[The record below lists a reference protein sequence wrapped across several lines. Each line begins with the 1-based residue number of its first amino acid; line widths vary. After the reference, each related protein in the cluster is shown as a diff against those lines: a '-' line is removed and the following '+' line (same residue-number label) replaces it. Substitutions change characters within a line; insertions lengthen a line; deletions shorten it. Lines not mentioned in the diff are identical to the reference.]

1 MMSVPERLHTR
12 LHSYR
17 APLPMQSFDG
27 YDEYWDARGGEPIIH
42 PRWQIAVSMIPDGAT
57 VLDVGCGAGGFL
69 TYLLGRRPHVRARG
83 TDISA
88 RAVDTARRAGLD
100 AFRADLTRERLEGRY
115 DYVTC
120 FETIEHI
127 ADAEAVAE
135 ALRDAT
141 RLRLIMSLPNFGY
154 IHHRIRHGLFG
165 RFPNTNLKFHVK
177 EHIRHW
183 GVQDFTEWA
192 AALGL
197 RVVSV
202 QGQYGGRYV
211 PWRRYPSLFS
221 PQLVYVLEPVSP
233 CTGARSAS

>member
-1 MMSVPERLHTR
+1 LKA
-12 LHSYR
+12 YR
-17 APLPMQSFDG
+17 APLPMESFDG

-42 PRWQIAVSMIPDGAT
+42 PRWTMAVSMIPDGAT

-69 TYLLGRRPHVRARG
+69 TYLLSQRPCVKATG

-88 RAVDTARRAGLD
+88 KAVETARRSGRD
-100 AFRADLTRERLEGRY
+100 AFRADLTCEQLEGQY

-127 ADAEAVAE
+127 ANAEAVAE

-141 RLRLIMSLPNFGY
+141 RHRLIMSLPNFSY
-154 IHHRIRHGLFG
+154 IHHRIRHGVFG
-165 RFPNTNLKFHVK
+165 RFPNTSLKFHVK

-183 GVQDFTEWA
+183 GVQDFVEWT

-197 RVVSV
+197 RVIAV
-202 QGQYGGRYV
+202 QGQYGGRYM

-221 PQLVYVLEPVSP
+221 PQLVYVLEPMSMTP
-233 CTGARSAS
+233 KEPDHLT